1 MTDPNKYT
9 ERAELLAKR
18 DRADAE
24 LNFALTGEQ
33 PYNWR
38 TWAVS
43 AVGECSCP
51 DHGPYTRHTLQL
63 DVAGRNSLIK
73 HSGCPDCLRQQ
84 LQGVE
89 AKLRGNRVS
98 DLLDAARIARRF
110 EHCEL
115 DNYEAVN
122 ADAAVNRQACE
133 AYASNWTRHSAAGT
147 SMVMVGSCGTGKNHL
162 AVGLAKRIIR
172 DHLASVLI
180 TDVMRITRMVKSTW
194 RNDAARTEADVL
206 DHYASL
212 DLLIIDEVGVQFG
225 SPSEL
230 AILQEVINSRYESM
244 LPTILIS
251 NLTLKQ
257 LKDSVSERIVDRVTE
272 GGNNQ
277 LVFNWESYRGNG
289 STAA

>member
-1 MTDPNKYT
+1 MTDSNKYT

-18 DRADAE
+18 DRAEAE
-24 LNFALTGEQ
+24 LNFALTGEP

-38 TWAVS
+38 TWAAG
-43 AVGECSCP
+43 AVGEYHCR
-51 DHGPYTRHTLQL
+51 DHGPYTLYTLQL
-63 DVAGRNSLIK
+63 DVAGRNRLVK
-73 HSGCPDCLRQQ
+73 QSGCPDCLRQQ
-84 LQGVE
+84 LQE
-89 AKLRGNRVS
+89 IEETLHANRVS
-98 DLLDAARIARRF
+98 ELLDAAHIARRF

-133 AYASNWTRHSAAGT
+133 AYVSNWPKHLAAGT

-162 AVGLAKRIIR
+162 AVGLAKKIIR
-172 DHLASVLI
+172 DHLATVLI

>member
-1 MTDPNKYT
+1 MTDSNKYT

-24 LNFALTGEQ
+24 LNFALTGEP

-38 TWAVS
+38 TWAAGATV
-43 AVGECSCP
+43 EYHCR
-51 DHGPYTRHTLQL
+51 DHGPYTLYTLQL
-63 DVAGRNSLIK
+63 DVAGRNRLVK
-73 HSGCPDCLRQQ
+73 HSGCPGCLRQQ
-84 LQGVE
+84 VLEVE
-89 AKLRGNRVS
+89 ETLRGNRVS
-98 DLLDAARIARRF
+98 DLLDVAHIARRF

-122 ADAAVNRQACE
+122 ADADVNRQACE
-133 AYASNWTRHSAAGT
+133 AYANNWPKHLAAGT

-162 AVGLAKRIIR
+162 AVGLAKKIIR
-172 DHLASVLI
+172 DHLATVLI

-194 RNDAARTEADVL
+194 RNDASRTEADVL
-206 DHYASL
+206 DHYTSL

-289 STAA
+289 SAAA

>member
-1 MTDPNKYT
+1 MTTANKYT
-9 ERAELLAKR
+9 ERADLLSKR
-18 DRADAE
+18 DRVDAE
-24 LNFALTGEQ
+24 LNFALTGEP

-38 TWAVS
+38 TWMILPPS
-43 AVGECSCP
+43 ECHCP
-51 DHGPYTRHTLQL
+51 DHGPYKQRTLQL
-63 DVAGRNSLIK
+63 DVAGRSSLVK
-73 HSGCPDCLRQQ
+73 HSGCPNCLRQQ
-84 LQGVE
+84 LLEVE
-89 AKLRGNRVS
+89 ATLRGNRIS

-122 ADAAVNRQACE
+122 SDAAVNRQACE
-133 AYASNWTRHSAAGT
+133 AYANNWPRHLAAGT

-162 AVGLAKRIIR
+162 AVGLAKKIIR
-172 DHLASVLI
+172 DHLATVLI

-194 RNDAARTEADVL
+194 RNDAPRTEADVL

-251 NLTLKQ
+251 NLTLQQ

-277 LVFNWESYRGNG
+277 LVFNWESYRGKG
-289 STAA
+289 RAAA

>member
-1 MTDPNKYT
+1 MTDSNKYT
-9 ERAELLAKR
+9 ERADLLAKR

-24 LNFALTGEQ
+24 LNFALTGEP

-38 TWAVS
+38 SWTVS
-43 AVGECSCP
+43 AAGEFSCP
-51 DHGPYTRHTLQL
+51 DHGPYTRYTLQL
-63 DVAGRNSLIK
+63 DIAGRNSLVK

-84 LQGVE
+84 LRDVE
-89 AKLRGNRVS
+89 ATLSGNHVS

-110 EHCEL
+110 AHCEL

-122 ADAAVNRQACE
+122 ADAALNRQACE
-133 AYASNWTRHSAAGT
+133 AYANNWPKHLAAGT

-162 AVGLAKRIIR
+162 AVGLAKKIIR

-194 RNDAARTEADVL
+194 RNDALRSEADVL

-257 LKDSVSERIVDRVTE
+257 LQDSVSERIVDRVTE

-289 STAA
+289 GVTA